1 MPPMTHGSTA
11 PGATYLRLSVLER
24 LRRWICAHPAG
35 ALLDVSVRQLARL
48 LGCAA
53 GAISPALHRLAA
65 DGLIDYLAAPSGSLV
80 EVLVSDAGAG
90 DQVADQPVPLPVSD
104 QAPDRPTPAD
114 SASPPAQREQRPPSA
129 PSDQGCDRQPGSKE
143 HADSSMQQQ
152 PRVRDE
158 NLPGGLTPTEWST
171 IRQLA
176 PAYTLAQLRADLAKL
191 AARADIRHPI
201 GLIVAALRRGEPIW
215 GRDELRARN
224 AALAAQHAPANTTPP
239 LPSHARPRPAPAAP
253 AAQADAVRLAPH
265 GALWDLLLL
274 TMRDADLVDWLCE
287 GLDLEVLAEATVL
300 HCRDAGRLAVARDLR
315 GLLVDV
321 LRDIGLPD
329 VLEIL
334 PPPVPAAPPGAAPP
348 DTRCQPTPRS
358 RTLPPAAHPAA
369 TWRQP

>member
-1 MPPMTHGSTA
+1 STA

-35 ALLDVSVRQLARL
+35 ELLDVSVRRLARL

-53 GAISPALHRLAA
+53 GAISPALRRLAA

-80 EVLVSDAGAG
+80 EVLISDAAAR
-90 DQVADQPVPLPVSD
+90 DQEPDRPIPLPVSD

-114 SASPPAQREQRPPSA
+114 SAPPPAPRQQRPPSA
-129 PSDQGCDRQPGSKE
+129 PSDHSPDRQPCNKE

-152 PRVRDE
+152 PRACDE
-158 NLPGGLTPTEWST
+158 DLPGGLTATEWGT

-176 PAYTLAQLRADLAKL
+176 PAYTLVQFRADLAKL

-224 AALAAQHAPANTTPP
+224 AAVAAQHAPADAAPP
-239 LPSHARPRPAPAAP
+239 PGPRSRPQAAPAAP
-253 AAQADAVRLAPH
+253 AAQADAVRLAPN

-287 GLDLEVLAEATVL
+287 GLDLEMQADAILL
-300 HCRDAGRLAVARDLR
+300 HCRDVDRLAVARDLR
-315 GLLVDV
+315 GLLVDA
-321 LRDIGLPD
+321 LRDLGLPD

-334 PPPVPAAPPGAAPP
+334 PPPVPAVTAPPTVPP
-348 DTRCQPTPRS
+348 DTRCHPAPRP
-358 RTLPPAAHPAA
+358 RTLPPAAHPTA
-369 TWRQP
+369 TWRHV

>member
-1 MPPMTHGSTA
+1 MITQYSTA

-24 LRRWICAHPAG
+24 LRRWICAHSAG
-35 ALLDVSVRQLARL
+35 TLLDVSVRQLARL
-48 LGCAA
+48 VGCAA

-90 DQVADQPVPLPVSD
+90 DQVPDRPIPLPVSD
-104 QAPDRPTPAD
+104 QGCDRPTPAD
-114 SASPPAQREQRPPSA
+114 SAPPPAPRQQRPPSV
-129 PSDQGCDRQPGSKE
+129 PSDHTPDRQPCSKE

-152 PRVRDE
+152 PHAGDE
-158 NLPGGLTPTEWST
+158 DLPGGLTATEWST

-224 AALAAQHAPANTTPP
+224 AVVAAQHAPAETPP
-239 LPSHARPRPAPAAP
+239 PPGPRGRPQPAPALP
-253 AAQADAVRLAPH
+253 TAAAEPVRLAPH

-274 TMRDADLVDWLCE
+274 TMRNAELVDWLCE
-287 GLDLEVLAEATVL
+287 GLDLEVQDGATLL
-300 HCRDAGRLAVARDLR
+300 HCRDAARLAVARDLR
-315 GLLVDV
+315 GLLVDA
-321 LRDIGLPD
+321 LRDLGLPD
-329 VLEIL
+329 TLAIL
-334 PPPVPAAPPGAAPP
+334 PPPPPAAPPTVPP
-348 DTRCQPTPRS
+348 DTRCHPAPRP
-358 RTLPPAAHPAA
+358 RTLPPAAHPTA

>member
-1 MPPMTHGSTA
+1 MIAQYSTA

-24 LRRWICAHPAG
+24 LRRWICAHPTG
-35 ALLDVSVRQLARL
+35 ALLDVSVRRLARL

-80 EVLVSDAGAG
+80 EVLISDAGIG
-90 DQVADQPVPLPVSD
+90 DHIPDRPTPLPVSD
-104 QAPDRPTPAD
+104 QGCDRPTPAD
-114 SASPPAQREQRPPSA
+114 SAPPHDRHQQRPPSA
-129 PSDQGCDRQPGSKE
+129 PSDHIPDRQPGDKE

-152 PRVRDE
+152 PRAGDE
-158 NLPGGLTPTEWST
+158 DLPGGLTASEWST

-191 AARADIRHPI
+191 AARADIRHPL

-224 AALAAQHAPANTTPP
+224 AAVAAQHAPADAAPP
-239 LPSHARPRPAPAAP
+239 PGPRARPQHAPAAP
-253 AAQADAVRLAPH
+253 AAQTDPARLAPH

-287 GLDLEVLAEATVL
+287 GLDLEVQAEATVL
-300 HCRDAGRLAVARDLR
+300 HCRDAERLAVARDLH

-321 LRDIGLPD
+321 LRDLGLPD
-329 VLEIL
+329 ALEIL
-334 PPPVPAAPPGAAPP
+334 PPPEPLATTLPAVPP
-348 DTRCQPTPRS
+348 DTRYHLAPRTRTTPPTARPV
-358 RTLPPAAHPAA
+358 A
-369 TWRQP
+369 TWRHS

>member
-1 MPPMTHGSTA
+1 MITQYSTA

-35 ALLDVSVRQLARL
+35 ALLDVSVRRLARL
-48 LGCAA
+48 VGCAA

-80 EVLVSDAGAG
+80 EVLVSDAGA
-90 DQVADQPVPLPVSD
+90 SD
-104 QAPDRPTPAD
+104 QILDRPLLVGGGDHAPDRLTPAD
-114 SASPPAQREQRPPSA
+114 SASPPTKRQQRPSSA
-129 PSDQGCDRQPGSKE
+129 PSDHTPDRHPGTKE
-143 HADSSMQQQ
+143 HADSNMQQQ
-152 PRVRDE
+152 PHAGDE
-158 NLPGGLTPTEWST
+158 DLPGGLTPTEWGT

-224 AALAAQHAPANTTPP
+224 TAVTAQHAPADAAPP
-239 LPSHARPRPAPAAP
+239 LPSHARPRPAAAAP
-253 AAQADAVRLAPH
+253 AVQADAVRLAPH

-274 TMRDADLVDWLCE
+274 TMRDAELVDWLCE
-287 GLDLEVLAEATVL
+287 GLSLEIQAEVTVL

-315 GLLVDV
+315 GLLIDA
-321 LRDIGLPD
+321 LRDLGLPD
-329 VLEIL
+329 ALEIL
-334 PPPVPAAPPGAAPP
+334 PLPAPVAPPAAPP
-348 DTRCQPTPRS
+348 DTRCHLAPRP
-358 RTLPPAAHPAA
+358 RTTPPAARPVA
-369 TWRQP
+369 TWRHP